1 MYTHTHTYTYVC
13 GIVCVPSRSVFS
25 NSLWSYEL
33 GTRLLHSWDSPGK
46 NAGVGSHYLLQGSS
60 QPRDRTLV
68 SCITSRF
75 FTVRATREANN
86 THKGGSVIKKKICL
100 TMQEM
105 WVRSLGQENPLEG
118 EMATYSDILAGKSH
132 RLKSLAGYSPCGHK
146 ESDTTEHK
154 VHVHNVYYNVSWHVN
169 LKC

>member
-1 MYTHTHTYTYVC
+1 MSCIHTHIHTHMCVVLCVYLVVQSFPTLC
-13 GIVCVPSRSVFS
+13 DPMNWAPDSFIHGILQARMLEWVAITFSR
-25 NSLWSYEL
+25 
-33 GTRLLHSWDSPGK
+33 
-46 NAGVGSHYLLQGSS
+46 GSS

-105 WVRSLGQENPLEG
+105 WVRSLGQENPLE
-118 EMATYSDILAGKSH
+118 EAMATHSSILAW
-132 RLKSLAGYSPCGHK
+132 RIPW
-146 ESDTTEHK
+146 TEE
-154 VHVHNVYYNVSWHVN
+154 
-169 LKC
+169 L

>member
-1 MYTHTHTYTYVC
+1 MCVVLCVYLVVQSFPTLCDPMNWAPDSFIH
-13 GIVCVPSRSVFS
+13 GILQARMLEWVAITFSR
-25 NSLWSYEL
+25 
-33 GTRLLHSWDSPGK
+33 
-46 NAGVGSHYLLQGSS
+46 GSS

-75 FTVRATREANN
+75 FTVRATREAND

-118 EMATYSDILAGKSH
+118 EMATYSYILAGKSH

-154 VHVHNVYYNVSWHVN
+154 VHVHNVYYNVS
-169 LKC
+169 